1 MAKETLLS
9 TVDPSEVVDLGEE
22 INIPNFQIDETY
34 GIIVDEYNATL
45 VERKIASRTGKE
57 ADGVNEGK
65 VIRYISWTPVK
76 AYIYGRDI
84 FGALE
89 NYSKYVTAKKISELN
104 KCTNFNEVK
113 QIYLDTQST
122 IRQALESSQFADDI
136 KQKAILVS
144 EIEEL
149 KGMLND
155 ARKVFGEVA
164 ELRQLVKDSRKIIV
178 SDMENK
184 PKQHRT
190 PKEKEEE

>member
-9 TVDPSEVVDLGEE
+9 TVDPSKVVDLGEE

-34 GIIVDEYNATL
+34 GIVLDEFDSTL
-45 VERKIASRTGKE
+45 VERKIAHRTGKE

-65 VIRYISWTPVK
+65 VIRYIAWTPVK
-76 AYIYGRDI
+76 AHIYGRDI

-89 NYSKYVTAKKISELN
+89 NYSKYVTAKKISELK

-122 IRQALESSQFADDI
+122 IRQALESSQLADDI
-136 KQKAILVS
+136 KQKATLVR
-144 EIEEL
+144 EIEEV
-149 KGMLND
+149 KGMMSD
-155 ARKVFGEVA
+155 ARKVFGEIA

-184 PKQHRT
+184 PKQHRI
-190 PKEKEEE
+190 PKEKEE